1 MSVWRTLV
9 SYKTYQLLIY
19 TLKSNY
25 MKNGKRDFAYLV
37 SSDIALITSF
47 PLDIVKLCLD

>member
-1 MSVWRTLV
+1 MSVLRTLV
-9 SYKTYQLLIY
+9 SYNTYQLLIY

-25 MKNGKRDFAYLV
+25 MKNDKRDFAYLV

-47 PLDIVKLCLD
+47 PFYILNLCLD

>member
-25 MKNGKRDFAYLV
+25 MKNDKRDVLYLV
-37 SSDIALITSF
+37 SFVGLTVYKAQPDFEARRS
-47 PLDIVKLCLD
+47 